1 MFFKTNCGCSLD
13 VSLNL
18 VLNFIILKNDD
29 LIFRNERKVKD
40 AVPKSIHKTEMQLL
54 TLKEESINLITATL
68 KNLYGD
74 DFEFSVDGY
83 QNKHSKIKNSYWKE
97 KGALIV
103 KGGSDYSHLAESGGQ
118 GKMKM
123 YAILKLES
131 YGFENRHCY
140 EGTCFNWIFK
150 LF

>member
-1 MFFKTNCGCSLD
+1 MHTRRKLKIIRISQFYKKKFE
-13 VSLNL
+13 
-18 VLNFIILKNDD
+18 NFINS
-29 LIFRNERKVKD
+29 NERKGKD
-40 AVPKSIHKTEMQLL
+40 VGITKSIHKTEMQLL

-68 KNLYGD
+68 KHLYGD
-74 DFEFSVDGY
+74 DFEFTADGY
-83 QNKHSKIKNSYWKE
+83 KNKHSKIKNSYWKE
-97 KGALIV
+97 KGQLVI

-140 EGTCFNWIFK
+140 EGNFES
-150 LF
+150 